1 MFNSK
6 QRSKAPVR
14 IHAVFVAIFLIPM
27 NSYWIMQMEAIHYSG
42 HATLVALFFNTI
54 CSLLMLIFFNIP
66 LRSFSPNLAFNR
78 NELLTIYVMLNL
90 SSGLVGHSMLQILP
104 VSIAAPFGLAT
115 PENEWKELFSQHIP
129 TWLAVHDERTLE
141 EYIGVLKSESTLYK
155 SRHLKAWFVPI
166 LVWSVFVFFLMSIM
180 ICINIIVQKQWTDRE
195 KLTYPIARLPFE
207 MTAPSSKLFKNK
219 LFLISFT
226 VISLIGVINGFH
238 FLFPSVP
245 YLQIRPYDLSSLFT
259 TKPWNEIGKI
269 VLTVRPFLIGL
280 IFLIPLDIIFSCWF
294 FFFVWKLQL
303 LVGSVIG
310 MRQRAEFPTQTAGAY
325 ISVFCL
331 SLWVGRHHLMRVLK
345 VALYGVDDPDS
356 EDTSPLKYRAALL
369 GLIVGFVF
377 IVLFCWKAGMSPLVA
392 GIFFILYLIIS
403 IGITRIRA
411 EVGSPIH
418 DMHFAGPEYL
428 MVDAIGTRALGPKNL
443 SILSFFWFLTRA
455 HYSDVMPHQ
464 LEGFHLADRTRMD
477 GRVILI
483 AMLISIVLGTIV
495 AFWVI
500 LDATYKHNHVIMTWA
515 GREPFNRLQMWLSY
529 PSPTNFTGLG
539 FFAYGLC
546 FGLFLMIMRIR
557 FLWWPFHPAGYAVS
571 STYGMRGLWS
581 MFFVAWLVKWMILKH
596 GGLKAHRR
604 ALPLFFGLILGEY
617 AIGGFWALFGII
629 FKTPTYNFLKWW

>member
-90 SSGLVGHSMLQILP
+90 SSGLIGHSMLQILP

-155 SRHLKAWFVPI
+155 PRHLKAWFVPI

-245 YLQIRPYDLSSLFT
+245 YLHIRPYDLSSIFT
-259 TKPWNEIGKI
+259 TKPWNEIGKM

-303 LVGSVIG
+303 LIGSVIG

-411 EVGSPIH
+411 EVGSGVP
-418 DMHFAGPEYL
+418 
-428 MVDAIGTRALGPKNL
+428 
-443 SILSFFWFLTRA
+443 
-455 HYSDVMPHQ
+455 
-464 LEGFHLADRTRMD
+464 D
-477 GRVILI
+477 G
-483 AMLISIVLGTIV
+483 
-495 AFWVI
+495 
-500 LDATYKHNHVIMTWA
+500 
-515 GREPFNRLQMWLSY
+515 
-529 PSPTNFTGLG
+529 
-539 FFAYGLC
+539 
-546 FGLFLMIMRIR
+546 
-557 FLWWPFHPAGYAVS
+557 
-571 STYGMRGLWS
+571 
-581 MFFVAWLVKWMILKH
+581 
-596 GGLKAHRR
+596 
-604 ALPLFFGLILGEY
+604 
-617 AIGGFWALFGII
+617 
-629 FKTPTYNFLKWW
+629 